1 MFRKKLLTA
10 LSLVLVLCTLV
21 SIGALGLQALAAET
35 LGSISGGH
43 SQTHT
48 AGDSLAAIQQQN
60 AEWAVRQFL
69 DQCAMPLDGSNGTPD
84 LCIPGL
90 SSTDNMIPQGMT
102 YYKAK
107 NWVLISSYKNGGGSP
122 SVIYALSLE
131 TGMFVAQFNLYN
143 NDKSACTAHV
153 GGIAASNFNLYIADK
168 NNSISYVPLSELNVA
183 EGTLKDIY
191 IQGTV
196 DLAELSSANTSF
208 CSLDNGILWT
218 GNFYHTADGYKTPA
232 NSVYNSMIF
241 GYALQGANSQTEWN
255 AFATGSITGDAS
267 ASSNAD
273 CAGYPTYTLAIPNTI
288 TKIQCALVA
297 KGRVYMGTSYGR
309 RNDCDLYIADID
321 LTKNGNTTVTIAG
334 HQTDAYLLSDYRTF
348 NNHLYMN
355 EGMFMLNNE
364 IYILTESAAYKYY
377 DPQKPQSDPKNCP
390 YPTDVIW
397 KLDPYA
403 LMGEVAPDDSGITS
417 YYTKV
422 YNWDEIGVDDEYII
436 VFKSRAGE
444 NGNNILYA
452 LDANGGYAGNPLPK
466 YTVRTNAGQGA
477 TGDSMGMIG
486 KKLSNYT
493 FTNGDKKLVLNNPDD
508 DDVESMRW
516 SIEKTGDGNAVRITS
531 KDSYFANAP
540 FLYYGSRLVYM
551 TLGGNEQF
559 ANVHLAPTG
568 RSDGSFQLY
577 YKGSKKGSKEY
588 YMFCNDGT
596 ISDGLESYSRYYAQ
610 ADVKEKDSDPNGT
623 GYANRDHTETVYYGQ
638 TERAGTFHM
647 DGTYNRSCDYH
658 SGNKIGYHHNKESNS
673 NQVLGTAV
681 GNSYTYFYIYRR
693 IVQTEGSQGK
703 SNLFTG
709 KKAYAAADGTY
720 TIDLQAYATG
730 TTQSAISDKG
740 VPLDV
745 VLVVDRS
752 ASMTSEDCLNFD
764 KVYRVSYDTYRRRPG
779 DDKDREAYY
788 KLGDNYYLI
797 KRNWYMT
804 EFVERNG
811 ALSRDGKLGDT
822 DAKSNY
828 GVHDHAAFYLHT
840 DGKYYRVNQ
849 KIWEG
854 KENFYVLYFYAD
866 DGNYYALYN
875 SKNDCNCADK
885 GTATHNPAHLIGTV
899 NPGDFDYDTA
909 YGIFWNSSSTAYNCY
924 KEKKL
929 SAYRET
935 AYSGTYYTGTGDTH
949 YYLYFEANGKTYYLD
964 GLNITEDRPDQYTSS
979 SEYIYTGAYYTK
991 TNVQRRTAVAKAARE
1006 FVADLRVDSGKYDI
1020 DHRIA
1025 FVEFGNDASSA
1036 MPDALGTAWDYTGV
1050 WNKTASGS
1058 GQFILKNNLDADAE
1072 KTVYKNAFN
1081 SANDATAD
1089 YAISEMAGGTDY
1101 VCAAPN
1107 HGFEM
1112 AYEILN
1118 NSSAKAEYA
1127 AGTRK
1132 AVVVFI
1138 TDGIPGNPSSQFNN
1152 AAARLNIS
1160 KTYANAAIEQAARI
1174 KALGAADIYSIYIGT
1189 DFMKGFIVDDYMEGV
1204 SSNYPNST
1212 GYPGFKDG
1220 ATLGTKKEGGNYY
1233 SRITSGG
1240 DLSRLLESIA
1250 YEAIASG
1257 TAVKL
1262 NSTAVLKD
1270 VLSDSFAFPS
1280 DLSQLKVTLQ
1290 TQDLSYNAANKLV
1303 EGAIVNNPA
1312 GVTYKIVGNEIN
1324 VTGFDY
1330 TTNYV
1335 APDHPGKR
1343 LIVKLEGIL
1352 PTRDIVGYK
1361 IDTNDNE
1368 RSGIYE
1374 HPDASVPMENL
1385 TKDEVTR
1392 LLPAPETNVPEHNYI
1407 FDFGS
1412 VMPVTDNSGELLAV
1426 SNSPTKLSATAYPLE
1441 TSNTAGGSA
1450 KIDTAANVL
1459 DLTMGM
1465 TNSYIYA
1472 FIKTGY
1478 DSYEW
1483 TRVNLIPA
1491 SNVYFEET
1499 SLTPVTGTGTAW
1511 ASTAAASAAAQSPS
1525 GNYDLYGFDVS
1536 YNFNDGKLFSGNAA
1550 LKTTVNSGSKTSD
1563 KVKFTFTG
1571 ESFDLISACGPQT
1584 GVLAVKVTNSAT
1596 GATKYYVVDTYY
1608 TDANYLVDGLA
1619 RQVPV
1624 MTFSGDCGTYNV
1636 EVSGVYLN
1644 SAGAVKN
1651 SGAKAA
1657 PSALSAVD
1665 RSVLNA
1671 LAELGYDD
1679 VSASEVEKIWMD
1691 DSSVLNDKVPVAYS
1705 APAKAPAAKA
1715 DGTSAD
1721 VSLDVY
1727 IDAVRIYKP
1736 YGNNDPASYIA
1747 GEKNARYINVLG
1759 NLKSGGMTGSNDG
1772 KIAYVEGGS
1781 YDSLEFADYNNY
1793 QFGGPHNEVYLNKVT
1808 DGAVTGLSFTLGNFD
1823 KTKSQVMLSLR
1834 YVQKNGAAN
1843 GSECKIN
1850 NAIIRI
1856 SSATEMYYDIT
1867 EYVNDDGT
1875 VTIQNLGDNLLAVG
1889 YIKLADAKVSVDDSA
1904 LAKAQRAMAQPG
1916 VETDVLAR
1924 FIPVEENDAE
1934 EADNVERPLGA
1945 KLITVNGANND
1956 NDGIVFDFLDTVL
1969 GSVSAMFKKIASFLA
1984 NIFGFFR

>member
-10 LSLVLVLCTLV
+10 LSLILVLCTLV

-69 DQCAMPLDGSNGTPD
+69 DQCATPLDGSNGTPD

-107 NWVLISSYKNGGGSP
+107 NWVLISSYYNGSGKP

-131 TGMFVAQFNLYN
+131 TGRFVAQFNLYN

-153 GGIAASNFNLYIADK
+153 GGIAASNFNLYIADTGSK
-168 NNSISYVPLSELNVA
+168 ISYVPLSELNVP

-196 DLAELSSANTSF
+196 NLAELGGASTSF

-218 GNFYHTADGYKTPA
+218 GNFYLASESAYNTPA
-232 NSVYNSMIF
+232 NAVYNSMIF

-273 CAGYPTYTLAIPNTI
+273 CAGYPTYTLAVPNTI

-309 RNDCDLYIADID
+309 RNACDLYIADID

-334 HQTDAYLLSDYRTF
+334 HQTDAYLLSDYRSF

-377 DPQKPQSDPKNCP
+377 GESATNKCT

-417 YYTKV
+417 YYSKV
-422 YNWDEIGVDDEYII
+422 YNWDEIGVEDEYII
-436 VFKSRAGE
+436 VFKSSAVE
-444 NGNNILYA
+444 NGNNVLYA
-452 LDANGGYAGNPLPK
+452 IDANGGYAGNPLPK
-466 YTVRTNAGQGA
+466 YTVRANAGQGA

-486 KKLSNYT
+486 KKISNYT

-516 SIEKTGDGNAVRITS
+516 SIEKTGDGNSVRITS

-559 ANVHLAPTG
+559 ANVYLAPTG
-568 RSDGSFQLY
+568 SSDGSFQLY
-577 YKGSKKGSKEY
+577 YKGSKEY

-596 ISDGLESYSRYYAQ
+596 ISDGLDSYSRYYAEN
-610 ADVKEKDSDPNGT
+610 DVKERDADKSTTRNE
-623 GYANRDHTETVYYGQ
+623 DHTGTVYYGQ
-638 TERAGTFHM
+638 TDQAGTFHM
-647 DGTYNRSCDYH
+647 DGTYSRSCDYH
-658 SGNKIGYHHNKESNS
+658 SGNKIGYHPNKESSS
-673 NQVLGTAV
+673 NKVLGTAV
-681 GNSYTYFYIYRR
+681 GSSYTHFYIYRR
-693 IVQTEGSQGK
+693 IIQTEGSQGK

-730 TTQSAISDKG
+730 ATQSAISDKG

-752 ASMTSEDCLNFD
+752 ASMTSEDCLNYD

-788 KLGDNYYLI
+788 KLGDTYYLI
-797 KRNWYMT
+797 QRGSYDTYAYNSHSGSMGRDSVRNAGTTWYYL
-804 EFVERNG
+804 F
-811 ALSRDGKLGDT
+811 DGEYCQI
-822 DAKSNY
+822 NY
-828 GVHDHAAFYLHT
+828 
-840 DGKYYRVNQ
+840 KYYRKNDSAAHS
-849 KIWEG
+849 
-854 KENFYVLYFYAD
+854 YSTAVLYIEHN
-866 DGNYYALYN
+866 GNYYALYN
-875 SKNDCNCADK
+875 TGTDCNCSNK
-885 GTATHNPAHLIGTV
+885 GTDAHEAAHLIGTSMPSAK
-899 NPGDFDYDTA
+899 NGYNDFR
-909 YGIFWNSSSTAYNCY
+909 NSSNAYYNCY
-924 KEKKL
+924 KTDSGK
-929 SAYRET
+929 ANYT
-935 AYSGTYYTGTGDTH
+935 GTYYTYDKTTH

-964 GLNITEDRPDQYTSS
+964 GLNITEDRPDQYTSK

-1006 FVADLRVDSGKYDI
+1006 FVADLRVDSGKYNI

-1036 MPDALGTAWDYTGV
+1036 TPLLGNYNWQHTGV
-1050 WNKTASGS
+1050 WNKTDSSGS
-1058 GQFILKNNLDADAE
+1058 GQFILKNNLDAAAG

-1089 YAISEMAGGTDY
+1089 YAISEMAGGTTFT
-1101 VCAAPN
+1101 CAAPN
-1107 HGFEM
+1107 HGMEM
-1112 AYEILN
+1112 AYEILS

-1132 AVVVFI
+1132 AVVVMI
-1138 TDGIPGNPSSQFNN
+1138 SDGVPGNPERSDNP
-1152 AAARLNIS
+1152 NIA
-1160 KTYANAAIEQAARI
+1160 KIYANGAIEQAAKI
-1174 KALGAADIYSIYIGT
+1174 KALGHCDIYTIYIGT
-1189 DFMKGFIVDDYMEGV
+1189 ESMSGFNVDDYMEGV
-1204 SSNYPNST
+1204 SSNYPNAT
-1212 GYPGFKDG
+1212 GYPGYNNKVLGEKNPDG
-1220 ATLGTKKEGGNYY
+1220 NFY
-1233 SRITSGG
+1233 SKITTGG
-1240 DLSRLLESIA
+1240 DLSKLLEQIS

-1262 NSTAVLKD
+1262 NSTSVLKD

-1290 TQDLSYNAANKLV
+1290 TQELSYNAANKLV

-1312 GVTYKIVGNEIN
+1312 GVTYEIVGNEIN

-1352 PTRDIVGYK
+1352 PTRDIAGYD

-1368 RSGIYE
+1368 RSGIYA
-1374 HPDASVPMENL
+1374 HPDVSVPMENL

-1392 LLPAPETNVPEHNYI
+1392 LLPAPETSVPEHNYI

-1412 VMPVTDNSGELLAV
+1412 VMPITDNSGELLAV
-1426 SNSPTKLSATAYPLE
+1426 SNSPAKLSATAYPLE
-1441 TSNTAGGSA
+1441 TSNTAGASA
-1450 KIDTAANVL
+1450 KIDTAANGL

-1472 FIKTGY
+1472 FIKTGH

-1525 GNYDLYGFDVS
+1525 GNYDLYGFDAS

-1715 DGTSAD
+1715 NETAAD

-1924 FIPVEENDAE
+1924 FIPVAENDAE
-1934 EADNVERPLGA
+1934 EADNVKRPLGA
-1945 KLITVNGANND
+1945 EIITVNGANND

>member
-21 SIGALGLQALAAET
+21 SIGVLGLQALAAET

-60 AEWAVRQFL
+60 AEWAVRRFL
-69 DQCAMPLDGSNGTPD
+69 DQCATPLDGSNGTPD

-107 NWVLISSYKNGGGSP
+107 NWVLIASYKNGGGSP

-131 TGMFVAQFNLYN
+131 TGRFVAQFNLYN

-218 GNFYHTADGYKTPA
+218 GNFYHTEGGYNTPA
-232 NSVYNSMIF
+232 NSVYKSMIF

-273 CAGYPTYTLAIPNTI
+273 CAGYPTYTLAVPNTI

-309 RNDCDLYIADID
+309 KSACDLYIADID
-321 LTKNGNTTVTIAG
+321 LTKKGNTTVTIAG
-334 HQTDAYLLSDYRTF
+334 HQTDAYLLSNYRTF

-364 IYILTESAAYKYY
+364 IYILTESAAFKYY
-377 DPQKPQSDPKNCP
+377 GESPTNKCT

-422 YNWDEIGVDDEYII
+422 YNWDEIGVEDEYII
-436 VFKSRAGE
+436 VFKSRAVE

-452 LDANGGYAGNPLPK
+452 LDANGGYAGNTLPK
-466 YTVRTNAGQGA
+466 YTVRANAGQGA

-516 SIEKTGDGNAVRITS
+516 SIEKVDDKTNAVRITS

-559 ANVHLAPTG
+559 ANVYLAPTG
-568 RSDGSFQLY
+568 SSDGSFQLY
-577 YKGSKKGSKEY
+577 YKGSKEY

-596 ISDGLESYSRYYAQ
+596 ISDGLESYSRYYAEN
-610 ADVKEKDSDPNGT
+610 DVKERDADKSTTRNE
-623 GYANRDHTETVYYGQ
+623 DHTGSVYYGQ
-638 TERAGTFHM
+638 TEQAGTFHM
-647 DGTYNRSCDYH
+647 DGTYDRSCDYH
-658 SGNKIGYHHNKESNS
+658 SGNKIGYHPNKESSS
-673 NQVLGTAV
+673 NKVLGTAV

-693 IVQTEGSQGK
+693 IIQTEGSQGK

-730 TTQSAISDKG
+730 STQSAISDKG

-752 ASMTSEDCLNFD
+752 ASMTSDDCLNYD

-788 KLGDNYYLI
+788 KLGDTYYLI
-797 KRNWYMT
+797 QRGSYETTAYNLHNGGLCNDNVGSEHNAWYKF
-804 EFVERNG
+804 E
-811 ALSRDGKLGDT
+811 
-822 DAKSNY
+822 
-828 GVHDHAAFYLHT
+828 
-840 DGKYYRVNQ
+840 
-849 KIWEG
+849 
-854 KENFYVLYFYAD
+854 
-866 DGNYYALYN
+866 DGNYYRVLCKKMGFVYSEAKYRYIIYFKDASGNFWLLYN
-875 SKNDCNCADK
+875 DPKADCCKYNASVNK
-885 GTATHNPAHLIGTV
+885 HPAHFAGTSLPTDDEI
-899 NPGDFDYDTA
+899 NKSSKKHSCYNA
-909 YGIFWNSSSTAYNCY
+909 YKVGASSYQ
-924 KEKKL
+924 
-929 SAYRET
+929 
-935 AYSGTYYTGTGDTH
+935 YTGDYYSYDVTTH

-964 GLNITEDRPDQYTSS
+964 GLNITEDRPDQYTST

-1006 FVADLRVDSGKYDI
+1006 FVADLRVDSGKYNI

-1036 MPDALGTAWDYTGV
+1036 TPLIGNYNWQHTGV
-1050 WNKTASGS
+1050 WNKTDSSGT
-1058 GQFILKNNLDADAE
+1058 GQFILKNNLDAAAE
-1072 KTVYKNAFN
+1072 KTFYKNAFN

-1089 YAISEMAGGTDY
+1089 YAISEMAGGTTFT
-1101 VCAAPN
+1101 CAAPN
-1107 HGFEM
+1107 HGMEM
-1112 AYEILN
+1112 AYEILS

-1132 AVVVFI
+1132 AVVVMI
-1138 TDGIPGNPSSQFNN
+1138 SDGVPGNPERSDNP
-1152 AAARLNIS
+1152 NIA
-1160 KTYANAAIEQAARI
+1160 KIYANGAIEQAAKI
-1174 KALGAADIYSIYIGT
+1174 KALGHCDIYTIYIGT
-1189 DFMKGFIVDDYMEGV
+1189 ESMSGFNVDDYMEGV
-1204 SSNYPNST
+1204 SSNYPGAT
-1212 GYPGFKDG
+1212 GYPGVSG
-1220 ATLGTKKEGGNYY
+1220 GLGNKISDPHYY
-1233 SRITSGG
+1233 SKITSGG
-1240 DLSRLLESIA
+1240 DLSKLLEQIS

-1257 TAVKL
+1257 TAVEL

-1290 TQDLSYNAANKLV
+1290 TQELSYNAANKLV

-1312 GVTYKIVGNEIN
+1312 GVTYEIVGNEIN

-1392 LLPAPETNVPEHNYI
+1392 LLPAPETSVPEHNYI

-1426 SNSPTKLSATAYPLE
+1426 SASPTKLSTSAYPLE
-1441 TSNTAGGSA
+1441 ATNTSGGSA
-1450 KIDTAANVL
+1450 KIDTAANGL

-1472 FIKTGY
+1472 FIKTGH

-1525 GNYDLYGFDVS
+1525 GNYDLYGFDAS

-1679 VSASEVEKIWMD
+1679 VSAAEVEKIWMD
-1691 DSSVLNDKVPVAYS
+1691 DGSVLNDKVPVAYS
-1705 APAKAPAAKA
+1705 APAKAPAANA

-1850 NAIIRI
+1850 NVIIRI
-1856 SSATEMYYDIT
+1856 NSATEMYYDIT

-1924 FIPVEENDAE
+1924 FIPVAENDAE
-1934 EADNVERPLGA
+1934 EPDNVERPLGA
-1945 KLITVNGANND
+1945 EIITVNGANND

-1969 GSVSAMFKKIASFLA
+1969 GSISAMLKKIISFFA

>member
-69 DQCAMPLDGSNGTPD
+69 DQCATPLDGSNGTPD

-131 TGMFVAQFNLYN
+131 TGRFVAQFNLYN
-143 NDKSACTAHV
+143 NNKSACTAHV

-183 EGTLKDIY
+183 EGTLKNIY

-218 GNFYHTADGYKTPA
+218 GNFYHTADGYNTPA
-232 NSVYNSMIF
+232 NSVYNSMMF

-267 ASSNAD
+267 ASTNAD

-309 RNDCDLYIADID
+309 RSPCDLYIADID

-377 DPQKPQSDPKNCP
+377 GESPSNKCT

-417 YYTKV
+417 YYSKV

-436 VFKSRAGE
+436 VFKSSAVE
-444 NGNNILYA
+444 NGNNVLYA
-452 LDANGGYAGNPLPK
+452 IDANGGYAGNPLPK
-466 YTVRTNAGQGA
+466 YTVRANAGQGA

-516 SIEKTGDGNAVRITS
+516 SIEKVDDKTNAVRITS

-559 ANVHLAPTG
+559 ANVYLAPTS

-577 YKGSKKGSKEY
+577 YNGSKKY
-588 YMFCNDGT
+588 YLFCNDGT
-596 ISDGLESYSRYYAQ
+596 ISDGLDSYSRYYYE
-610 ADVKEKDSDPNGT
+610 ADVKEKDTDKNGT

-647 DGTYNRSCDYH
+647 DGSYSRSCDYH
-658 SGNKIGYHHNKESNS
+658 SGNKIGYHPNKERNS
-673 NQVLGTAV
+673 DQVLGTAV
-681 GNSYTYFYIYRR
+681 DDSYTYFYIYRR
-693 IVQTEGSQGK
+693 IIQTEGSQGK

-745 VLVVDRS
+745 VLVTDLS
-752 ASMTSEDCLNFD
+752 ASMSDANNNRDCINYD
-764 KVYRVSYDTYRRRPG
+764 KHYRLSYDSSSG
-779 DDKDREAYY
+779 MYY
-788 KLGDNYYLI
+788 KLGDTYYPVQRGSYETTAYNLH
-797 KRNWYMT
+797 NGGLCNNNVGSQNNAWYKF
-804 EFVERNG
+804 E
-811 ALSRDGKLGDT
+811 
-822 DAKSNY
+822 
-828 GVHDHAAFYLHT
+828 
-840 DGKYYRVNQ
+840 
-849 KIWEG
+849 
-854 KENFYVLYFYAD
+854 
-866 DGNYYALYN
+866 DGNYYRVWCKKMGYVASEVKYRYIIYFQDVSGNYWLLYN
-875 SKNDCNCADK
+875 DPKADCCKYNASVNK
-885 GTATHNPAHLIGTV
+885 HPAHFAGTSLPTDDQIS
-899 NPGDFDYDTA
+899 NPKKKHSCYNA
-909 YGIFWNSSSTAYNCY
+909 YKVGASSYQ
-924 KEKKL
+924 
-929 SAYRET
+929 
-935 AYSGTYYTGTGDTH
+935 YTGDYYSYDVTTH
-949 YYLYFEANGKTYYLD
+949 YYLYFEVDGKTYYLD
-964 GLNITEDRPDQYTSS
+964 GLTTTEERPSQYTST
-979 SEYIYTGAYYTK
+979 SEYIYTGPYYTK
-991 TNVQRRTAVAKAARE
+991 ADVTRLTATTKAARE
-1006 FVADLRVDSGKYDI
+1006 FLADLKVDAGKYNV
-1020 DHRIA
+1020 DHRVA
-1025 FVEFGNDASSA
+1025 VVEFGNDASSA
-1036 MPDALGTAWDYTGV
+1036 RPTAAQVGDVLNIEAANWVRTGI
-1050 WNKTASGS
+1050 WQKTDNTGAGNFTKQDPSTIS
-1058 GQFILKNNLDADAE
+1058 ADAYASAFYSVGDSTLE
-1072 KTVYKNAFN
+1072 K
-1081 SANDATAD
+1081 
-1089 YAISEMAGGTDY
+1089 AIDKMDSQRGDN

-1107 HGFEM
+1107 HGLNM

-1132 AVVVFI
+1132 AIVVFI
-1138 TDGIPGNPSSQFNN
+1138 SDGVPGNPTKSDNP
-1152 AAARLNIS
+1152 NIAYI
-1160 KTYANAAIEQAARI
+1160 YANGAIEASAKI
-1174 KALGAADIYSIYIGT
+1174 KALGSVDIYSIYIGT
-1189 DFMKGFIVDDYMEGV
+1189 ESMDKFSVDNYMEGV
-1204 SSNYPNST
+1204 SSNYPNAT
-1212 GYPGFKDG
+1212 GYPGYNNKVLGEKNLDG
-1220 ATLGTKKEGGNYY
+1220 NFY

-1240 DLSRLLESIA
+1240 NLSKLLEQIS

-1290 TQDLSYNAANKLV
+1290 TQELSYNAANKLV

-1312 GVTYKIVGNEIN
+1312 GVTYEIVGNEIN

-1330 TTNYV
+1330 TTNFV

-1343 LIVKLEGIL
+1343 LIVKIEGIL
-1352 PTRDIVGYK
+1352 PTRDIAGYD

-1368 RSGIYE
+1368 RSGIYA
-1374 HPDASVPMENL
+1374 HPDVSVPMENL

-1392 LLPAPETNVPEHNYI
+1392 LLPAPETSVPEHNYI

-1412 VMPVTDNSGELLAV
+1412 VMPITDNSGELLAV
-1426 SNSPTKLSATAYPLE
+1426 SNSPAKLSATAYPLE
-1441 TSNTAGGSA
+1441 TSNTAGASA
-1450 KIDTAANVL
+1450 KIDTAANGL

-1472 FIKTGY
+1472 FIKTGH

-1511 ASTAAASAAAQSPS
+1511 ASTAAASTAAQSPS
-1525 GNYDLYGFDVS
+1525 GNYDLYGFDAS
-1536 YNFNDGKLFSGNAA
+1536 YNFNDGNLFSGNAA

-1856 SSATEMYYDIT
+1856 NSATEMYYDIT

-1924 FIPVEENDAE
+1924 FIPVAENDAE
-1934 EADNVERPLGA
+1934 EADNAERPLGA

>member
-69 DQCAMPLDGSNGTPD
+69 DQCATPLDGSNGNPD
-84 LCIPGL
+84 LCVPGL

-107 NWVLISSYKNGGGSP
+107 NWVLISSYYNGSGKP

-131 TGMFVAQFNLYN
+131 TGKFVAQFNLYN

-218 GNFYHTADGYKTPA
+218 GNFYHTADGYNTPA
-232 NSVYNSMIF
+232 NSVYNSMMF

-267 ASSNAD
+267 ASTNAD
-273 CAGYPTYTLAIPNTI
+273 CAGYPTYTIAVPNTI

-297 KGRVYMGTSYGR
+297 KGRVYIGTSYGR
-309 RNDCDLYIADID
+309 KNACDLYIADID
-321 LTKNGNTTVTIAG
+321 LTKDGNTTVTIAG
-334 HQTDAYLLSDYRTF
+334 HQTDAYLLSDYRSF

-364 IYILTESAAYKYY
+364 VYILTESAAYKYY
-377 DPQKPQSDPKNCP
+377 GESATNKCT

-403 LMGEVAPDDSGITS
+403 LMGEVAPDDDGVTT
-417 YYTKV
+417 YYSKV
-422 YNWDEIGVDDEYII
+422 YNWDEIGVEDEYII
-436 VFKSRAGE
+436 VFKSSAVE
-444 NGNNILYA
+444 NGNNVLYA

-466 YTVRTNAGQGA
+466 YTVRANAGQGD
-477 TGDSMGMIG
+477 TGDSMGMVG
-486 KKLSNYT
+486 KKITNYT

-559 ANVHLAPTG
+559 ENVYLAPTG
-568 RSDGSFQLY
+568 SSDGSFQLY
-577 YKGSKKGSKEY
+577 YNGSNKY

-596 ISDGLESYSRYYAQ
+596 ISDGLDSYSRYYAEN
-610 ADVKEKDSDPNGT
+610 DVKERDADKSTTRTENHT
-623 GYANRDHTETVYYGQ
+623 GTVYYGQ
-638 TERAGTFHM
+638 TEQAGTFHM
-647 DGTYNRSCDYH
+647 DGTYSRSCDYH
-658 SGNKIGYHHNKESNS
+658 SGNKIGYQASKESSS
-673 NQVLGTAV
+673 NKVLGTAV
-681 GNSYTYFYIYRR
+681 GDSYTYFYIYRR
-693 IVQTEGSQGK
+693 IIQTEGSQGK

-730 TTQSAISDKG
+730 ATQSAISDKG

-752 ASMTSEDCLNFD
+752 SSMGSEKDCANYD
-764 KVYRVSYDTYRRRPG
+764 KNYRLSYDGYQPNS
-779 DDKDREAYY
+779 RETYY
-788 KLGDNYYLI
+788 KLGDTYYLI
-797 KRNWYMT
+797 QRESFEYTNY
-804 EFVERNG
+804 VSIN
-811 ALSRDGKLGDT
+811 AASSNLSEEMVQPDSGSGNSKDGT
-822 DAKSNY
+822 NNTY
-828 GVHDHAAFYLHT
+828 YFRHT
-840 DGKYYRVNQ
+840 DG
-849 KIWEG
+849 E
-854 KENFYVLYFYAD
+854 LYP
-866 DGNYYALYN
+866 LY
-875 SKNDCNCADK
+875 
-885 GTATHNPAHLIGTV
+885 GTAVRSYGLADYTCRIYYVADGAYWYLYTDGSAPHRSDNKLTGYKANWIGT
-899 NPGDFDYDTA
+899 PEEEP
-909 YGIFWNSSSTAYNCY
+909 STYSKL
-924 KEKKL
+924 KEKTGI
-929 SAYRET
+929 YVQ
-935 AYSGTYYTGTGDTH
+935 GTYYRKYTTAYALFIEVNGTR
-949 YYLYFEANGKTYYLD
+949 YYLD
-964 GLNITEDRPDQYTSS
+964 GLGISETRPTQYYDSG
-979 SEYIYTGAYYTK
+979 EYIYTGAYYDK
-991 TNVQRRTAVAKAARE
+991 TNVQRRTATAKAARE
-1006 FVADLRVDSGKYDI
+1006 FIADLRVDSGKYDI

-1036 MPDALGTAWDYTGV
+1036 KPDVGGTDWAYTGV
-1050 WNKTASGS
+1050 WNKTDSSGS
-1058 GQFILKNNLDADAE
+1058 GSFTLKNTLDADAD
-1072 KTVYKNAFN
+1072 KTVYKNAFY
-1081 SANDATAD
+1081 SANDATTD
-1089 YAISEMAGGTDY
+1089 YAISEMAGNTDY

-1107 HGFEM
+1107 HGMEM

-1132 AVVVFI
+1132 AIVVFI
-1138 TDGIPGNPSSQFNN
+1138 TDGVPGNPASALKN
-1152 AAARLNIS
+1152 AATKLNIA
-1160 KTYANAAIEQAARI
+1160 KIYANAAIENAAKI
-1174 KALGAADIYSIYIGT
+1174 KDLGLSDIYSIYIGT
-1189 DFMKGFIVDDYMEGV
+1189 ETMDNFDVDSFMEGI
-1204 SSNYPNST
+1204 SSNYPDAT
-1212 GYPGFKDG
+1212 GYPGYKDG
-1220 ATLGTKKEGGNYY
+1220 ATLGTKKEDGNFY
-1233 SRITSGG
+1233 SKITTGG
-1240 DLSRLLESIA
+1240 DLSKLLESIA
-1250 YEAIASG
+1250 YEAISSG
-1257 TAVKL
+1257 TAVHL
-1262 NSTAVLKD
+1262 NSTSVLKD

-1280 DLSQLKVTLQ
+1280 DLSQLKVTIQ
-1290 TQDLSYNAANKLV
+1290 TQELSYNAANKLV
-1303 EGAIVNNPA
+1303 EGAIVDNPA
-1312 GVTYKIVGNEIN
+1312 GVTYEIVGNEIN

-1335 APDHPGKR
+1335 AVDHPGKR
-1343 LIVKLEGIL
+1343 LIVKIEGVL
-1352 PTRDIVGYK
+1352 PVKDIVGYD

-1374 HPDASVPMENL
+1374 HPDASVPMEDL
-1385 TKDEVTR
+1385 TKEEVTR
-1392 LLPAPETNVPEHNYI
+1392 LLPAPETSVPEHNYI

-1412 VMPVTDNSGELLAV
+1412 VMPITDNAGELLAV
-1426 SNSPTKLSATAYPLE
+1426 SASPTKLSTSAYPLE
-1441 TSNTAGGSA
+1441 ATNTAGGSA
-1450 KIDTAANVL
+1450 KIDTAANGL

-1472 FIKTGY
+1472 FVKTGH

-1525 GNYDLYGFDVS
+1525 GNYDLYGFDAS
-1536 YNFNDGKLFSGNAA
+1536 YNFNDGNLFSGNAA

-1608 TDANYLVDGLA
+1608 TDANYLVGGLA

-1624 MTFSGDCGTYNV
+1624 MTFSGECATYNV

-1691 DSSVLNDKVPVAYS
+1691 DSSVLNENAPVVYS
-1705 APAKAPAAKA
+1705 APAAAQA
-1715 DGTSAD
+1715 DETAAD
-1721 VSLDVY
+1721 ISLDVY

-1736 YGNNDPASYIA
+1736 YGDNDPADYIA
-1747 GEKNARYINVLG
+1747 GERNARYINVLG

-1808 DGAVTGLSFTLGNFD
+1808 DGAVTGLSFTLANFD

-1843 GSECKIN
+1843 GTECKIN
-1850 NAIIRI
+1850 NAIIKI
-1856 SSATEMYYDIT
+1856 NSATEMYYDIT
-1867 EYVNDDGT
+1867 EYVNEDGT

-1889 YIKLADAKVSVDDSA
+1889 YIKLADAKVSVDETT
-1904 LAKAQRAMAQPG
+1904 LARAQSAMALKG

-1924 FIPVEENDAE
+1924 FIPVAENDAE
-1934 EADNVERPLGA
+1934 EADNIKRPLGA
-1945 KLITVNGANND
+1945 KLISVVGANND

-1969 GSVSAMFKKIASFLA
+1969 GSVSAMFKKITSFFA
-1984 NIFGFFR
+1984 NIIGIFR

>member
-69 DQCAMPLDGSNGTPD
+69 DQCATPLDGSNGNPD

-90 SSTDNMIPQGMT
+90 SSTDNMIPQGLT

-107 NWVLISSYKNGGGSP
+107 NWVLIASYKNGGGSP

-131 TGMFVAQFNLYN
+131 TGRFVAQFNLYN

-208 CSLDNGILWT
+208 CSFENGILWT
-218 GNFYHTADGYKTPA
+218 GNFYHTADGYNTPA

-273 CAGYPTYTLAIPNTI
+273 CAGYPTHTLAVPNTI

-309 RNDCDLYIADID
+309 RNACDLYIADID
-321 LTKNGNTTVTIAG
+321 LTKGGNTTVTIAG
-334 HQTDAYLLSDYRTF
+334 HQTDAYLLSDYRSF

-377 DPQKPQSDPKNCP
+377 GESATNKCT

-403 LMGEVAPDDSGITS
+403 LMGEVAPDDEGVTS
-417 YYTKV
+417 YYSKV

-436 VFKSRAGE
+436 VFKSSAVE
-444 NGNNILYA
+444 NGNNVLYT

-466 YTVRTNAGQGA
+466 YTVRANAGQGA

-493 FTNGDKKLVLNNPDD
+493 FANGDKKLVLNNPDD

-516 SIEKTGDGNAVRITS
+516 SIEKVDDKTNAVRITS

-559 ANVHLAPTG
+559 ANVYLAPTG
-568 RSDGSFQLY
+568 SSDGSFQLY
-577 YKGSKKGSKEY
+577 YKGSKEY

-596 ISDGLESYSRYYAQ
+596 ISDGLDSYSRYYAEN
-610 ADVKEKDSDPNGT
+610 DVKERDADKSTTRNE
-623 GYANRDHTETVYYGQ
+623 DHTGTVYYGQ
-638 TERAGTFHM
+638 TEQAGTFHM
-647 DGTYNRSCDYH
+647 DGTYSRSCDYH
-658 SGNKIGYHHNKESNS
+658 SGNKIGYHPNKESSS
-673 NQVLGTAV
+673 NKVLGTAV
-681 GNSYTYFYIYRR
+681 GSSYTYFYIYRR
-693 IVQTEGSQGK
+693 IIQTEGSQGK

-730 TTQSAISDKG
+730 ATQSAISDKG

-752 ASMTSEDCLNFD
+752 ASMTSEDCLNYD

-788 KLGDNYYLI
+788 KLGDTYYLI
-797 KRNWYMT
+797 QRGSYDTYAYNSHSGSMGRDSVKNAGTTWYYL
-804 EFVERNG
+804 F
-811 ALSRDGKLGDT
+811 DGEYCQI
-822 DAKSNY
+822 NY
-828 GVHDHAAFYLHT
+828 
-840 DGKYYRVNQ
+840 KYYRKNDSAA
-849 KIWEG
+849 
-854 KENFYVLYFYAD
+854 YSYSTAVLYIEHN
-866 DGNYYALYN
+866 GNYYALYN
-875 SKNDCNCADK
+875 TGTDCNCSNK
-885 GTATHNPAHLIGTV
+885 GTDAHEAAHLIGTSMPS
-899 NPGDFDYDTA
+899 NKNGYNDFRNSANA
-909 YGIFWNSSSTAYNCY
+909 YYNCF
-924 KEKKL
+924 KKD
-929 SAYRET
+929 SSKPNYE
-935 AYSGTYYTGTGDTH
+935 GTYYTYDKTTH

-964 GLNITEDRPDQYTSS
+964 GLNITEDRPSQYTSS
-979 SEYIYTGAYYTK
+979 TEYIYTGAYYTK

-1006 FVADLRVDSGKYDI
+1006 FVADLRVDSGKYNI

-1036 MPDALGTAWDYTGV
+1036 TPLLGNYNWQHTGV
-1050 WNKTASGS
+1050 WNKTDSSGS
-1058 GQFILKNNLDADAE
+1058 GQFILKNNLDAAAE

-1089 YAISEMAGGTDY
+1089 YAISEMAGGTTFT
-1101 VCAAPN
+1101 CAAPN
-1107 HGFEM
+1107 HGMEM
-1112 AYEILN
+1112 AYEILS

-1132 AVVVFI
+1132 AVVVMI
-1138 TDGIPGNPSSQFNN
+1138 SDGVPGNPERSDNP
-1152 AAARLNIS
+1152 NIA
-1160 KTYANAAIEQAARI
+1160 KIYANGAIEQAAKI
-1174 KALGAADIYSIYIGT
+1174 KALGHCDIYTIYIGT
-1189 DFMKGFIVDDYMEGV
+1189 ESMSGFNVDDYMEGV
-1204 SSNYPNST
+1204 SSNYPNAT
-1212 GYPGFKDG
+1212 GYPGYNNKVLGEKNPDG
-1220 ATLGTKKEGGNYY
+1220 NFY
-1233 SRITSGG
+1233 SKITTGG
-1240 DLSRLLESIA
+1240 DLSKLLEQIS

-1262 NSTAVLKD
+1262 NSTSVLKD

-1290 TQDLSYNAANKLV
+1290 TQELSYNAANKLV

-1312 GVTYKIVGNEIN
+1312 GVTYEIVGNEIN

-1352 PTRDIVGYK
+1352 PTRDIAGYD

-1368 RSGIYE
+1368 RSGIYA
-1374 HPDASVPMENL
+1374 HPDVSVPMENL

-1412 VMPVTDNSGELLAV
+1412 VMPITDNSGELLAV
-1426 SNSPTKLSATAYPLE
+1426 SNSPAKLSATAYPLE
-1441 TSNTAGGSA
+1441 TSNTAGASA
-1450 KIDTAANVL
+1450 KIDTAANGL

-1472 FIKTGY
+1472 FIKTSH

-1483 TRVNLIPA
+1483 TRVNMIPA

-1525 GNYDLYGFDVS
+1525 GNYDLYGFDAS

-1691 DSSVLNDKVPVAYS
+1691 DSSVLNENAPVVYS

-1924 FIPVEENDAE
+1924 FIPVAENDAE

>member
-60 AEWAVRQFL
+60 AEWAVRRFL
-69 DQCAMPLDGSNGTPD
+69 DQCATPLDGSNGTPD

-107 NWVLISSYKNGGGSP
+107 NWVLISSYYNGSGKP

-131 TGMFVAQFNLYN
+131 TGSFVAQFNLYN

-218 GNFYHTADGYKTPA
+218 GNFYHTEGGYNTPA

-273 CAGYPTYTLAIPNTI
+273 CAGYPTYTLAVPNTI

-309 RNDCDLYIADID
+309 KNACDLYIADID
-321 LTKNGNTTVTIAG
+321 LTKKGNTTVTIAG

-364 IYILTESAAYKYY
+364 IYILTESAAFKYY
-377 DPQKPQSDPKNCP
+377 GESPTNKCT

-422 YNWDEIGVDDEYII
+422 YNWDEIGVEDEYII
-436 VFKSRAGE
+436 VFKSRAVE

-466 YTVRTNAGQGA
+466 YTVRENAGQGA

-559 ANVHLAPTG
+559 ANVYLAPTG
-568 RSDGSFQLY
+568 SSDGSFQLY
-577 YKGSKKGSKEY
+577 YKGSKEY

-596 ISDGLESYSRYYAQ
+596 ISDGLESYSRYYAEN
-610 ADVKEKDSDPNGT
+610 DVKERDADKSTTRNE
-623 GYANRDHTETVYYGQ
+623 DHTGSVYYGQ
-638 TERAGTFHM
+638 TEQAGTFHM

-658 SGNKIGYHHNKESNS
+658 SGNKIGYHHNKESSS
-673 NQVLGTAV
+673 NKVLGTAV
-681 GNSYTYFYIYRR
+681 GNSFTYFYIYRR

-730 TTQSAISDKG
+730 STQSAISDKG

-752 ASMTSEDCLNFD
+752 ASMTSEDCLNYD
-764 KVYRVSYDTYRRRPG
+764 KVYRVSYDTYRHRPG

-788 KLGDNYYLI
+788 KLGDTYYLI
-797 KRNWYMT
+797 QRGSYETTAYNLHNGGLCNNNVGSQNNAWYKF
-804 EFVERNG
+804 E
-811 ALSRDGKLGDT
+811 
-822 DAKSNY
+822 
-828 GVHDHAAFYLHT
+828 
-840 DGKYYRVNQ
+840 
-849 KIWEG
+849 
-854 KENFYVLYFYAD
+854 
-866 DGNYYALYN
+866 DGNYYRVWCKQMGYVASQAKYRYIIYFKDVSGNFWLLYN
-875 SKNDCNCADK
+875 DPKADCCKYNASVNK
-885 GTATHNPAHLIGTV
+885 HPAHFAGTSLPTDDEI
-899 NPGDFDYDTA
+899 NKSSKKHSCYNA
-909 YGIFWNSSSTAYNCY
+909 YKVGASSYQ
-924 KEKKL
+924 
-929 SAYRET
+929 
-935 AYSGTYYTGTGDTH
+935 YTGDYYSYDVTTH

-964 GLNITEDRPDQYTSS
+964 GLNITEDRPDQYTST

-1006 FVADLRVDSGKYDI
+1006 FVADLRVDSGKYNI
-1020 DHRIA
+1020 EHRIA

-1036 MPDALGTAWDYTGV
+1036 RPLVNSYNWQHTGV
-1050 WNKTASGS
+1050 WNKNDSSGS

-1089 YAISEMAGGTDY
+1089 YAISEMAGGTTY
-1101 VCAAPN
+1101 TCAAPN
-1107 HGFEM
+1107 HGMEM
-1112 AYEILN
+1112 AYEILS

-1132 AVVVFI
+1132 AVVVMI
-1138 TDGIPGNPSSQFNN
+1138 SDGVPGNPERSDNP
-1152 AAARLNIS
+1152 NIA
-1160 KTYANAAIEQAARI
+1160 KIYANGAIEQAAKI
-1174 KALGAADIYSIYIGT
+1174 KALGQCDIYSIYIGT
-1189 DFMKGFIVDDYMEGV
+1189 ETMNNFNVDDYMDGV
-1204 SSNYPNST
+1204 SSNYPGAT
-1212 GYPGFKDG
+1212 GYPGVSG
-1220 ATLGTKKEGGNYY
+1220 GLGNKISDPHYY
-1233 SRITSGG
+1233 SKITSGG
-1240 DLSRLLESIA
+1240 DLSKLLESIA

-1280 DLSQLKVTLQ
+1280 ELSQLKVTLQ
-1290 TQDLSYNAANKLV
+1290 TQELSYNAANKLV

-1312 GVTYKIVGNEIN
+1312 GVTYEIVGNEIN

-1392 LLPAPETNVPEHNYI
+1392 LLPAPETSVPEHNYI

-1441 TSNTAGGSA
+1441 TSNTSGGSA
-1450 KIDTAANVL
+1450 KIDTAANGL

-1472 FIKTGY
+1472 FIKTGH

-1499 SLTPVTGTGTAW
+1499 SLTPVTGTGAAW

-1525 GNYDLYGFDVS
+1525 GNYDLYGFDAS
-1536 YNFNDGKLFSGNAA
+1536 YNFNDGNLFSGNAA

-1596 GATKYYVVDTYY
+1596 GASKYYVVDTYY

-1679 VSASEVEKIWMD
+1679 VSAAEVEKIWMD
-1691 DSSVLNDKVPVAYS
+1691 DGSVLNDKVPVAYS
-1705 APAKAPAAKA
+1705 APAKAPAANA

-1781 YDSLEFADYNNY
+1781 YDSLGFADYNNY

-1808 DGAVTGLSFTLGNFD
+1808 DGAVSGLSFTLGNFD

-1856 SSATEMYYDIT
+1856 NSATEMYYDIT

-1924 FIPVEENDAE
+1924 FIPVAENDAE
-1934 EADNVERPLGA
+1934 EPDNVERPLGA
-1945 KLITVNGANND
+1945 ELITVNGANND

-1969 GSVSAMFKKIASFLA
+1969 GSISAMFKKIISFFA
-1984 NIFGFFR
+1984 NIFDFFR

>member
-69 DQCAMPLDGSNGTPD
+69 DQCATPLDGSNGTPD

-90 SSTDNMIPQGMT
+90 SSTDNMIPQGLT

-107 NWVLISSYKNGGGSP
+107 NWVLIASYKNGGGSP

-131 TGMFVAQFNLYN
+131 TGRFVAQFNLYN

-208 CSLDNGILWT
+208 CSFDNGILWT
-218 GNFYHTADGYKTPA
+218 GNFYHTADGYNTPA

-273 CAGYPTYTLAIPNTI
+273 CAGYPTHTLAVPNTI
-288 TKIQCALVA
+288 TKIQCALVS

-309 RNDCDLYIADID
+309 RNACDLYIADID
-321 LTKNGNTTVTIAG
+321 LTKDGNTTVTIAG

-377 DPQKPQSDPKNCP
+377 GESAANKCT

-417 YYTKV
+417 YYSKV
-422 YNWDEIGVDDEYII
+422 YDWDEIGVDDEYII
-436 VFKSRAGE
+436 VFKSSAVE
-444 NGNNILYA
+444 NGNNVLYA

-466 YTVRTNAGQGA
+466 YTVRANAGQGA

-493 FTNGDKKLVLNNPDD
+493 FTNGDKKLLLNNPDD

-516 SIEKTGDGNAVRITS
+516 SIEKVDDKTNAVRITS

-559 ANVHLAPTG
+559 ANVYLAPTG
-568 RSDGSFQLY
+568 SSDGSFQLY
-577 YKGSKKGSKEY
+577 YNGSNKY

-596 ISDGLESYSRYYAQ
+596 ISDGLDSYSRYYAENN
-610 ADVKEKDSDPNGT
+610 VKERDADKSKTRNE
-623 GYANRDHTETVYYGQ
+623 DHTGTVYYGQ
-638 TERAGTFHM
+638 TEQAGTFHM
-647 DGTYNRSCDYH
+647 DGTYSRSCDYH
-658 SGNKIGYHHNKESNS
+658 SGNKIGYHPNNESSSNK
-673 NQVLGTAV
+673 VLGRNV
-681 GNSYTYFYIYRR
+681 GDSYTYFYIYRR
-693 IVQTEGSQGK
+693 IIQTEGSQGK

-730 TTQSAISDKG
+730 STQSAISDKG

-752 ASMTSEDCLNFD
+752 ASMKSEDCLNYD

-788 KLGDNYYLI
+788 KLGDTYYLI
-797 KRNWYMT
+797 QRGSYETYTFNKTAGDLSYKNTGGDKNNW
-804 EFVERNG
+804 
-811 ALSRDGKLGDT
+811 
-822 DAKSNY
+822 
-828 GVHDHAAFYLHT
+828 YLHT
-840 DGKYYRVNQ
+840 DGKYYQIMHHRTNNGS
-849 KIWEG
+849 IL
-854 KENFYVLYFYAD
+854 NSYRNILYFKDDSGKVWLLYTGDDCCVNGKTTHPLHYAGSEYPSYSD
-866 DGNYYALYN
+866 LEN
-875 SKNDCNCADK
+875 KN
-885 GTATHNPAHLIGTV
+885 HL
-899 NPGDFDYDTA
+899 
-909 YGIFWNSSSTAYNCY
+909 CY
-924 KEKKL
+924 KAYKTGG
-929 SAYRET
+929 SAGVDGDKTIYH
-935 AYSGTYYTGTGDTH
+935 GDYYTRTVTTH

-964 GLNITEDRPDQYTSS
+964 GLNITEDRPDQYTST

-1006 FVADLRVDSGKYDI
+1006 FVADLRVDSGKYNI
-1020 DHRIA
+1020 EHRIA

-1036 MPDALGTAWDYTGV
+1036 RPLVNSYNWQHTGV
-1050 WNKTASGS
+1050 WNKTDSSGS

-1101 VCAAPN
+1101 TCAAPN
-1107 HGFEM
+1107 HGMEM
-1112 AYEILN
+1112 AYEILS

-1132 AVVVFI
+1132 AVVVMI
-1138 TDGIPGNPSSQFNN
+1138 SDGVPGNPERSDNP
-1152 AAARLNIS
+1152 NIA
-1160 KTYANAAIEQAARI
+1160 KIYANGAIEQAAKI
-1174 KALGAADIYSIYIGT
+1174 KALGHCDIYTIYIGT
-1189 DFMKGFIVDDYMEGV
+1189 ESMSGFNVDDYMEGV
-1204 SSNYPNST
+1204 SSNYPGAT
-1212 GYPGFKDG
+1212 GYPGVSG
-1220 ATLGTKKEGGNYY
+1220 GLGNKISDPHYY
-1233 SRITSGG
+1233 SKITSGG
-1240 DLSRLLESIA
+1240 DLSRLLQQIS

-1290 TQDLSYNAANKLV
+1290 TQELSYNAANKLV

-1312 GVTYKIVGNEIN
+1312 GVTYEIVGNEIN

-1343 LIVKLEGIL
+1343 LIVKLEGVL
-1352 PTRDIVGYK
+1352 PVKDIVGYN

-1392 LLPAPETNVPEHNYI
+1392 LLPAPETSVPEHNYI

-1412 VMPVTDNSGELLAV
+1412 VMPITDNAGELLAV
-1426 SNSPTKLSATAYPLE
+1426 SNSPKKLSATAYPLE

-1450 KIDTAANVL
+1450 KIDTAANGL

-1472 FIKTGY
+1472 FIKTGH

-1499 SLTPVTGTGTAW
+1499 SLTLVTGTGTAW

-1525 GNYDLYGFDVS
+1525 GNYDLYGFDAS
-1536 YNFNDGKLFSGNAA
+1536 YNFNDGNLFSGNAA

-1563 KVKFTFTG
+1563 KVMFTFTG

-1644 SAGAVKN
+1644 SAGAVKS

-1679 VSASEVEKIWMD
+1679 VSAAEVEKIWMD
-1691 DSSVLNDKVPVAYS
+1691 DGSVLNDKVPVAYS
-1705 APAKAPAAKA
+1705 APAKAPAANA

-1856 SSATEMYYDIT
+1856 NSATEMYYDIT

-1924 FIPVEENDAE
+1924 FIPVAENDAE
-1934 EADNVERPLGA
+1934 EPDNVERPLGA
-1945 KLITVNGANND
+1945 ELITVNGANND

-1969 GSVSAMFKKIASFLA
+1969 GSISAMFKKIISFFA

>member
-69 DQCAMPLDGSNGTPD
+69 DQCATPLDGSNGNPD
-84 LCIPGL
+84 LCVPGL

-107 NWVLISSYKNGGGSP
+107 NWVLISSYYNGSGKP

-131 TGMFVAQFNLYN
+131 TGKFVAQFNLYN

-218 GNFYHTADGYKTPA
+218 GNFYHTADGYNTPA
-232 NSVYNSMIF
+232 NSVYNSMMF

-267 ASSNAD
+267 ASTNAD
-273 CAGYPTYTLAIPNTI
+273 CAGYPTYTIAVPNTI

-297 KGRVYMGTSYGR
+297 KGRVYIGTSYGR
-309 RNDCDLYIADID
+309 KNACDLYIADID
-321 LTKNGNTTVTIAG
+321 LTKDGNTTVTIAG
-334 HQTDAYLLSDYRTF
+334 HQTDAYLLSDYRSF

-364 IYILTESAAYKYY
+364 VYILTESAAYKYY
-377 DPQKPQSDPKNCP
+377 GETATNKCT

-403 LMGEVAPDDSGITS
+403 LMGEVAPDDDGVTS
-417 YYTKV
+417 YYSKV
-422 YNWDEIGVDDEYII
+422 YNWDEIGVEDEYII
-436 VFKSRAGE
+436 VFKSSAVE
-444 NGNNILYA
+444 NGNNVLYA

-466 YTVRTNAGQGA
+466 YTVRANAGQGA

-486 KKLSNYT
+486 KKITNYT

-559 ANVHLAPTG
+559 ANVYLAPTG
-568 RSDGSFQLY
+568 SSDGSFQLY
-577 YKGSKKGSKEY
+577 YNGSNKY

-596 ISDGLESYSRYYAQ
+596 ISDGLDSYSRYYAEN
-610 ADVKEKDSDPNGT
+610 DVKERDKDDGKTRNE
-623 GYANRDHTETVYYGQ
+623 DHTGTVYYGQ
-638 TERAGTFHM
+638 TEQAGTFHM
-647 DGTYNRSCDYH
+647 DGTYDRSCDYH
-658 SGNKIGYHHNKESNS
+658 SGNKIGYQASKESS
-673 NQVLGTAV
+673 SDKVLGTAV
-681 GNSYTYFYIYRR
+681 GDSYTYFYIYRR
-693 IVQTEGSQGK
+693 IIQTEGSQGK

-720 TIDLQAYATG
+720 TIDLEAYATG
-730 TTQSAISDKG
+730 ATQSAISDKG

-752 ASMTSEDCLNFD
+752 SSMSNDDDNDCTNYD
-764 KVYRVSYDTYRRRPG
+764 KKYRLSYDKYRP
-779 DDKDREAYY
+779 DSKETYY
-788 KLGDNYYLI
+788 KLGDTYYLI
-797 KRNWYMT
+797 QRGSYQTQEYISHTGDLCYDNTSADDNKWY
-804 EFVERNG
+804 R
-811 ALSRDGKLGDT
+811 
-822 DAKSNY
+822 
-828 GVHDHAAFYLHT
+828 HT
-840 DGKYYRVNQ
+840 
-849 KIWEG
+849 
-854 KENFYVLYFYAD
+854 
-866 DGNYYALYN
+866 DGNYYQILHYTKKSGLSKRYVIYFAADNGQYILYN
-875 SKNDCNCADK
+875 TGTDNPEWANEGIAAHYVTSSPSYSDLGNSSKN
-885 GTATHNPAHLIGTV
+885 I
-899 NPGDFDYDTA
+899 
-909 YGIFWNSSSTAYNCY
+909 YNCY
-924 KEKKL
+924 KKDS
-929 SAYRET
+929 SAANYHGVYYSFET
-935 AYSGTYYTGTGDTH
+935 ITH
-949 YYLYFEANGKTYYLD
+949 YYLYIEVDGKTYYLD
-964 GLNITEDRPDQYTSS
+964 GLNTTEERPDQYTSS
-979 SEYIYTGAYYTK
+979 TEYIYTGAFYNK
-991 TNVQRRTAVAKAARE
+991 TDVERRTAVAKAAEE

-1036 MPDALGTAWDYTGV
+1036 KPDIGGTDWAYTGV
-1050 WNKTASGS
+1050 WNKTDSSGS
-1058 GQFILKNNLDADAE
+1058 GQFTLKNTLDADTE
-1072 KTVYKNAFN
+1072 KTVYKNALV

-1089 YAISEMAGGTDY
+1089 YAISELSGKTSY

-1107 HGFEM
+1107 HGMEM

-1132 AVVVFI
+1132 AIVVFI
-1138 TDGIPGNPSSQFNN
+1138 TDGVPGNPASTLKN
-1152 AAARLNIS
+1152 AATKLNIA
-1160 KTYANAAIEQAARI
+1160 KIYANAAIENAAKI
-1174 KALGAADIYSIYIGT
+1174 KDLGLADIYSIYIGT
-1189 DFMKGFIVDDYMEGV
+1189 ETMDNFDVDSFMEGV
-1204 SSNYPNST
+1204 SSNYPDAT
-1212 GYPGFKDG
+1212 GYPGYKDG
-1220 ATLGTKKEGGNYY
+1220 ATLGTKKEDGNFY
-1233 SRITSGG
+1233 SKITTGG
-1240 DLSRLLESIA
+1240 DLSKLLESIA

-1257 TAVKL
+1257 TAVHL
-1262 NSTAVLKD
+1262 NSTSVLKD
-1270 VLSDSFAFPS
+1270 VLSDSFSFPS
-1280 DLSQLKVTLQ
+1280 DLSQLKVTIQ
-1290 TQDLSYNAANKLV
+1290 TQELSYNAANKLV
-1303 EGAIVNNPA
+1303 EGAIVDNPA
-1312 GVTYKIVGNEIN
+1312 GVTYEIVGNEIN

-1335 APDHPGKR
+1335 AVDHPGKR
-1343 LIVKLEGIL
+1343 LIVKIEGVL
-1352 PTRDIVGYK
+1352 PVKDIVGYD

-1374 HPDASVPMENL
+1374 HPDASVPMEDL
-1385 TKDEVTR
+1385 TKEEVTR
-1392 LLPAPETNVPEHNYI
+1392 LLPAPETSVPEHNYI

-1412 VMPVTDNSGELLAV
+1412 VMPITDNTGELLAV
-1426 SNSPTKLSATAYPLE
+1426 SASPTKLSTSAYPLE
-1441 TSNTAGGSA
+1441 ATNTAGGSA
-1450 KIDTAANVL
+1450 KIDTAANGL

-1472 FIKTGY
+1472 FVKTGH

-1525 GNYDLYGFDVS
+1525 GNYDLYGFDAS
-1536 YNFNDGKLFSGNAA
+1536 YNFNDGNLFSGNAA

-1608 TDANYLVDGLA
+1608 TDANYLVGGLA

-1624 MTFSGDCGTYNV
+1624 MTFSGECATYNV

-1651 SGAKAA
+1651 NTVKAA

-1691 DSSVLNDKVPVAYS
+1691 DSSVLNENAPVVYS
-1705 APAKAPAAKA
+1705 APAAAPAAQA
-1715 DGTSAD
+1715 DDTAAD
-1721 VSLDVY
+1721 ISLDVY

-1736 YGNNDPASYIA
+1736 YGDNDPAAYIA
-1747 GEKNARYINVLG
+1747 GERNARYINVLG

-1843 GSECKIN
+1843 GTECKIN
-1850 NAIIRI
+1850 NAIIKI

-1889 YIKLADAKVSVDDSA
+1889 YIKLADAKVSVDETT
-1904 LAKAQRAMAQPG
+1904 LAKAQSAMSLEG

-1924 FIPVEENDAE
+1924 FIPVAELDTEES
-1934 EADNVERPLGA
+1934 DNVKRPLGA
-1945 KLITVNGANND
+1945 KLISVVGANNE

-1969 GSVSAMFKKIASFLA
+1969 GSVSAMFKKINSFFA
-1984 NIFGFFR
+1984 NIIGIFR